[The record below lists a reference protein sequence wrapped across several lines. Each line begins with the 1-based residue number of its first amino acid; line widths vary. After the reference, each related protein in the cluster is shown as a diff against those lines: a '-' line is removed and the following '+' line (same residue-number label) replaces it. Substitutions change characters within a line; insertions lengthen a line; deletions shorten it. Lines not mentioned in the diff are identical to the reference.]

1 MHDGEY
7 LDCGNYVSNVFDTNT
22 GIWWHCDDVNFT
34 ENSGF
39 PEVVYTRKRELQR
52 KNLKRKIMS
61 GFKDILFVI
70 SIRKT
75 I

>member
-52 KNLKRKIMS
+52 K
-61 GFKDILFVI
+61 
-70 SIRKT
+70 T
-75 I
+75 